1 MSVADTVKILIVE
14 DEVLIAEYVK
24 ELLEDDGFTNTKLA
38 HDRDEAMMFF
48 RSFCPEVILMDINI
62 NGRDMGIELAA
73 QKNPGADVI
82 FLTAQND
89 LATMQKALATN
100 PQSYL
105 TKPVRKTDLM
115 AAIQLVL
122 QKRKDRFLNIK
133 DGYGIIKIAQEDI
146 LYIKADN
153 VYLDIHTSKKTYTI
167 RQTLEKFMLELD
179 PSLFGKT
186 HRSYVVNRAAVT
198 RVSSKAIYINSLEIP
213 LSRNFSTNF

>member
-1 MSVADTVKILIVE
+1 MSVNVAVKILIVE
-14 DEVLIAEYVK
+14 DEVLIAEYLK
-24 ELLEDDGFTNTKLA
+24 ELFEDDGFTNVKLA
-38 HDRDEAMMFF
+38 HDREEALGHF

-62 NGRDMGIELAA
+62 NGRDTGIELAA
-73 QKNPGADVI
+73 DKNPEADLI

-100 PQSYL
+100 PHSYL

-122 QKRKDRFLNIK
+122 NKKKERFLNIK
-133 DGYGIIKIAQEDI
+133 DGYGTIKIAQEDI

-153 VYLDIHTSKKTYTI
+153 VYLDIHTTKKTFTV
-167 RQTLEKFMLELD
+167 RQTLERFMQELN
-179 PSLFGKT
+179 PALFAKT
-186 HRSYVVNRAAVT
+186 HRSYVVNRKAIT
-198 RVSSKAIYINSLEIP
+198 RVSSKAIYIDSLEIP